1 MEYRDYYNI
10 LGVDRNASA
19 KDIKQAFRKL
29 AREYHPDKNPDNKQA
44 EEKFK
49 EINEAYEVLGDPEN
63 RTKYDQLGRNYQR
76 YQQMGGAPNG
86 FDFSQWFNQGGRSGG
101 PGYQQVNV
109 DFDSIFNGGG
119 GFSDFF
125 NAIFGSARAGQQSG
139 AGQFFNQQQGG
150 FRQPTLGRDME
161 QRVNITLEDAFTG
174 TTQKLIIGGETIS
187 AKIPKGSQTG
197 TKIRLRGKGAA
208 GAAGP
213 GDLFLVVRVE
223 PHPIFK
229 RDGHDLKVTV
239 GVDVTTAVLGGK
251 VTVPTLEG
259 PVRLSIPAGTQGGK
273 TFRLRGKGM
282 PDLREKEKFGDLMA
296 TINIEVPEQL
306 SEEEKALYEQLAKL
320 AKEK

>member
-19 KDIKQAFRKL
+19 KDIKKAFRKL
-29 AREYHPDKNPDNKQA
+29 AREYHPDKNPDNKEA

-49 EINEAYEVLGDPEN
+49 ELNEAYEVLGDPEN

-76 YQQMGGAPNG
+76 FQQMGGAPNG
-86 FDFSQWFNQGGRSGG
+86 FDFSQWFNQGGRTGG
-101 PGYQQVNV
+101 TGYQQVNV

-125 NAIFGSARAGQQSG
+125 NAIFGDARTGQQSG

-150 FRQPTLGRDME
+150 YRQSALGQNLE
-161 QRVNITLEDAFTG
+161 QKINITLEEAFSG
-174 TTQKLIIGGETIS
+174 TTRNLIIGSETIT

-208 GAAGP
+208 GTAGP
-213 GDLFLVVRVE
+213 GDLFLMVRVE
-223 PHPIFK
+223 PHHQFK

-259 PVRLSIPAGTQGGK
+259 PVRLTIPAGTQGGK

-282 PDLREKEKFGDLMA
+282 PDLRDKEKRGDLMA
-296 TINIEVPEQL
+296 TINIEVPENL
-306 SEEEKALYEQLAKL
+306 SEEEKALYEQLAEL